1 MPQLEAM
8 GTVFWVR
15 AAQTTQAA
23 MWLHLGQVARAQQL
37 LRPDDAET
45 PAWMRASRA
54 LLRMEIAA
62 ASAQPLP
69 LAQMKEAL
77 ALVGSDRHRI
87 AGMAT
92 RALRAATDREVL
104 EQVPGLAETSEKQE
118 RFGGLLAL
126 RIHEARAASALDR
139 HAQASAAARQALAL
153 FAEGYAPEFM
163 YLPELHLVA
172 WRVLD
177 KAGAS
182 EEAAAALKAGTD
194 WIRGHALPQVPAPF
208 LDSFLNRNPVNRE
221 LLAAAARLPASM
233 VLSSSPQGAIAA
245 LGSSESK
252 P

>member
-1 MPQLEAM
+1 
-8 GTVFWVR
+8 
-15 AAQTTQAA
+15 
-23 MWLHLGQVARAQQL
+23 
-37 LRPDDAET
+37 
-45 PAWMRASRA
+45 
-54 LLRMEIAA
+54 
-62 ASAQPLP
+62 
-69 LAQMKEAL
+69 
-77 ALVGSDRHRI
+77 
-87 AGMAT
+87 MAT

-104 EQVPGLAETSEKQE
+104 EQVPALAETSEKQE

-139 HAQASAAARQALAL
+139 YAQASAAARQALAL